1 MKKSRVR
8 NGAGFFVRSLQ
19 LRFFVAANL
28 CFFTASFLRFFVAYF
43 IVFACER
50 PIFSAKCFEKVVHFM
65 DATLS
70 ANALFDRSSVWRLAQ
85 KMVIDHHPAIILFHK
100 KRHRGGD
107 A

>member
-1 MKKSRVR
+1 MISVYLLLDCD
-8 NGAGFFVRSLQ
+8 LQ
-19 LRFFVAANL
+19 LRFFAAANL

-70 ANALFDRSSVWRLAQ
+70 ASALFDRSSVWRLAQ

-100 KRHRGGD
+100 KGI
-107 A
+107 AVAMP